1 MTLHQVQGKPF
12 APVLKLPVLAAPA
25 YPVVFTPEQQQR
37 RARLIQ
43 LTCTALRADPT
54 VTYLRST
61 MPPTPPRAAWLD
73 FTLSYDAT
81 PYCLTFPNTALT
93 VTLWMPGRFAPWEML
108 ATWTLAEFVTGA
120 DLWQAVKAT
129 LDAPE
134 LDVLHRW
141 LDEEPWFDAGGVL

>member
-1 MTLHQVQGKPF
+1 MSIT
-12 APVLKLPVLAAPA
+12 PVLKLPVLAAPA

-43 LTCTALRADPT
+43 QTCTALRADPT

-61 MPPTPPRAAWLD
+61 MTPTPPRAAWLD

-81 PYCLTFPNTALT
+81 PYCLTFSDTAPT
-93 VTLWMPGRFAPWEML
+93 VTLWMPGRFAAWE
-108 ATWTLAEFVTGA
+108 TLASWVLADFATGA
-120 DLWQAVKAT
+120 DLWEAVKAT

-141 LDEEPWFDAGGVL
+141 LEEEPWFDAGGVL